1 MVSKSEILAS
11 LQKHRAEL
19 EQRFSV
25 SRIGL
30 FGSYLH
36 GNADEE
42 SDIDVLVDLAEPTFD
57 HYMELKFFLEDL
69 FHHLVDL
76 VLAETVK
83 PRLKPFIAQEVVYA

>member
-69 FHHLVDL
+69 FHHPVDL
-76 VLAETVK
+76 VLAETLK

>member
-11 LQKHRAEL
+11 LQNHKAEL
-19 EQRFSV
+19 KQRFSV

-42 SDIDVLVDLAEPTFD
+42 SDIDVLVELAEPTFD

-69 FHHLVDL
+69 FRHPVDL

-83 PRLKPFIAQEVVYA
+83 PRLKPLIAQEVVYA

>member
-11 LQKHRAEL
+11 LQEHRAEL

-36 GNADEE
+36 GTADEE

-57 HYMELKFFLEDL
+57 HYMELKIFLEDL
-69 FHHLVDL
+69 FQHPVDL

-83 PRLKPFIAQEVVYA
+83 PRLKPLIAKEVVYA

>member
-11 LQKHRAEL
+11 LQEHRAEL
-19 EQRFSV
+19 GQRFSV

-69 FHHLVDL
+69 FHHPVDL
-76 VLAETVK
+76 VLAETLK
-83 PRLKPFIAQEVVYA
+83 PRLKPLVAQEVVYA